1 MKRLAVALSTVA
13 MSAQAVKLDPASL
26 QDQDDFMKSFMARTD
41 VKKITTEVKPEET
54 SKPKIDVETML

>member
-26 QDQDDFMKSFMARTD
+26 QDQDDFMKSFIGKVD
-41 VKKITTEVKPEET
+41 VKKIANEVKPEET

>member
-1 MKRLAVALSTVA
+1 MKRLAVVLSMVA

-26 QDQDDFMKSFMARTD
+26 QDQDDFMKSFIGKAD
-41 VKKITTEVKPEET
+41 VIKIPNEVKPEET